1 MAAST
6 GSLKA
11 RNAAAREYARV
22 QADVVADFAA
32 MYYRMDHF
40 LVGMETRVKSE
51 VPLFTMVES
60 YGEAANGEWAAF
72 ARSLSDRLPD
82 RNYRSAT
89 RDMLAEFGDERPCDP
104 CDPEDARLICDCM
117 ARLPVPRGA
126 GMALLTRIVET
137 IPGAI
142 GSNAREDRT
151 LPLGVAMV
159 GGRAALAD
167 GRRSGGPLFSRAMH
181 VENRDGRE
189 LVLPG
194 FGPGQDE
201 LEGPVLPLALYDLGV
216 TSRERCTGKGAPLAL
231 RLWIELLLSA
241 HMDLRGVQDGPMFS
255 MTLRELLRRLYPGR
269 RPRPAEVWPSLV
281 RASDVLGSFAAR
293 IPWEDPVTGIG
304 TAGFVVKL
312 EGFPRAPHLLDD
324 LVIWKVNLPHG
335 TGAGPIISPN
345 LALYGVRSAPQYRA
359 LVSLPFHWFRPG
371 VTRIPVGKG
380 RRRHWVLSEDPAVYP
395 SIDDDGVII
404 SLCFPTSAHRQRR
417 NLRGRAIQ
425 ALHGL
430 VDAGEVRL
438 VEGRLMP
445 PSWYGRNPQR

>member
-1 MAAST
+1 M
-6 GSLKA
+6 KA
-11 RNAAAREYARV
+11 RNAAAREYARAH
-22 QADVVADFAA
+22 ADVAADFAA
-32 MYYRMDHF
+32 LYYWMDQF
-40 LVGMETRVKSE
+40 LADKDFRLQSE
-51 VPLFTMVES
+51 VPLFGYVRN
-60 YGEAANGEWAAF
+60 YREAANDEWVAF

-89 RDMLAEFGDERPCDP
+89 RDMLAEFGAERPCDP
-104 CDPEDARLICDCM
+104 CDPEDARAVCDCL
-117 ARLPVPRGA
+117 ARMPVPEGT
-126 GMALLTRIVET
+126 GMALLTRVVET

-142 GSNAREDRT
+142 GSNAREDRI
-151 LPLGVAMV
+151 LPSCVAMV
-159 GGRAALAD
+159 GGRAAQTD

-194 FGPGQDE
+194 FGQGHDE
-201 LEGPVLPLALYDLGV
+201 FEGPVLPLALYDLGV
-216 TSRERCTGKGAPLAL
+216 TSPGRSTGKGAPLAL

-241 HMDLRGVQDGPMFS
+241 DMDLRRVQGGPRHS
-255 MTLRELLRRLYPGR
+255 MTMRELLRQLYPGR

-293 IPWEDPVTGIG
+293 IPWEDPATGIG
-304 TAGFVVKL
+304 SARQVIVL
-312 EGFPRAPHLLDD
+312 HDFPRTPDRLDD
-324 LVIWKVNLPHG
+324 LVVWEVSLPPG
-335 TGAGPIISPN
+335 AGAGPIISPN

-371 VTRIPVGKG
+371 VTRIPVGRG
-380 RRRHWVLSEDPAVYP
+380 SRRHWVLSEDPRVYP

-404 SLCFPTSAHRQRR
+404 PLCFPTSARRQRR
-417 NLRGRAIQ
+417 HLRVKAQG

-438 VEGRLMP
+438 VDGRLMP
-445 PSWYGRNPQR
+445 PSWYARKPQR